1 MRSAPYLA
9 IFKWGFLCLREI
21 QQLRCYD
28 TGDRRFVQRNEI
40 HSPSAFL
47 SRESVVETHKLEG
60 LIYPTGLRYG
70 AVMLALERESGA
82 IFGWIN
88 E

>member
-1 MRSAPYLA
+1 MIPA
-9 IFKWGFLCLREI
+9 
-21 QQLRCYD
+21 
-28 TGDRRFVQRNEI
+28 TGDSFREMKSAHRARF
-40 HSPSAFL
+40 F
-47 SRESVVETHKLEG
+47 SRESIVETHQLEW
-60 LIYPTGLRYG
+60 LAIYPTGLRCG